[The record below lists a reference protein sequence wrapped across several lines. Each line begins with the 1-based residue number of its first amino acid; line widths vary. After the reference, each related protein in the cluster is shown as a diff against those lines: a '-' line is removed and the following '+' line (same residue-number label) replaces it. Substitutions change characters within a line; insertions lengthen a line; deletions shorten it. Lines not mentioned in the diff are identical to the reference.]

1 MEAEDEEDGDEEE
14 EDRKREVSKEVAE
27 KEDPMSPTL
36 LYERR
41 KSNLQRKIGRG

>member
-27 KEDPMSPTL
+27 KEDPMLPTL